1 LVSPDDQQ
9 APEEPQPAEP
19 QHLAS
24 GLLYRLAWN
33 FYLLLAIVAVVW
45 VGLRAGSIPL
55 SLFVRWPGAI
65 VDVGLGV
72 AAGLALVGL
81 WALGR
86 RSLASARDFEDEL
99 RRLLGRLEP
108 AEALGLALLSG
119 FAEELFFRGA
129 VQQAFGWI
137 VATIL
142 FAALHL
148 GSGKGFRLLALFA
161 AIGGLVFSGLVI
173 WRQSLLS
180 AMVAHIVV
188 NGINLRHLTRTVEV
202 DS

>member
-1 LVSPDDQQ
+1 MSPDDQQ

-19 QHLAS
+19 QPLAS

-65 VDVGLGV
+65 VDVV
-72 AAGLALVGL
+72 
-81 WALGR
+81 
-86 RSLASARDFEDEL
+86 
-99 RRLLGRLEP
+99 
-108 AEALGLALLSG
+108 LGLALLSG

-137 VATIL
+137 AATIL

-173 WRQSLLS
+173 WRESLLS

-188 NGINLRHLTRTVEV
+188 NGINLRHLTRSAEV

>member
-1 LVSPDDQQ
+1 VSPDDQQ
-9 APEEPQPAEP
+9 PEPQP
-19 QHLAS
+19 LAS
-24 GLLYRLAWN
+24 GLLYKLAWN
-33 FYLLLAIVAVVW
+33 FYLLLAVVAVVW
-45 VGLRAGSIPL
+45 LGLRAGSIPL
-55 SLFVRWPGAI
+55 SLFVRWPEAI
-65 VDVGLGV
+65 VDLGLGV

-81 WALGR
+81 WTLGR
-86 RSLASARDFEDEL
+86 KWLASARDFEDEL
-99 RRLLGRLEP
+99 RRLFGGLEP

-129 VQQAFGWI
+129 VQQAFGW
-137 VATIL
+137 VAATVL

-173 WRQSLLS
+173 WRGSLLS

-188 NGINLRHLTRTVEV
+188 NGINLRHLANTAEV